1 MDEKELINFISE
13 LILDGNNF
21 KMKYEIG
28 FFLTKLETH
37 VFNLYDNK
45 TESDSE
51 TGESDITEED
61 ISISEVNGFFQID

>member
-37 VFNLYDNK
+37 VFNLYHNK

-61 ISISEVNGFFQID
+61 ITISEVNGFFQID